1 MENIVIQKKT
11 YNKFYIIIIFL
22 ICICIFYFLFTT
34 PKTSVTK
41 NPDKVIGA
49 TNIPRDINNNTSS
62 VNFLPAYSTIA
73 NLMPSNSTIAN
84 LMPSNSTIANLF
96 NVKPPNSAPSS
107 KYNSFLSNLLP
118 QSNTPNLKPLQ
129 SNIANLL
136 PSQTNTSNLI
146 PSQYKE
152 ANLIPAQSTIA
163 NYVPSQSTIA
173 NYIPVNLIPSQSTIA
188 NYLLSTEYF
197 DNTYVN
203 TNGPKENYYYA
214 IFYIVITN
222 LIEITPQTNYD
233 FKITINIPESK
244 KLIELFI
251 YIYDKLVQSGLKDY
265 IISLLQ
271 NSNYFKISSPDFQLV
286 STQINNIINI
296 ILDKNTFNS
305 LSVIIDFYSNFLSNT
320 LQDINPILNDIFTQM
335 LLDPFIIQAYQQLLL
350 NPLIQKS
357 MSKTKSQNTIIQN
370 LIIIISNYIEI
381 QYLSTNK
388 IIINVNSSSLIIM
401 AGQNESM
408 FNDALSNI
416 YKIVINSQLLPYMTT
431 FINNLM
437 QTNKKVRR
445 SKEYV
450 HLCMQL
456 LKFINILYDQNTI
469 YSFINLIN
477 KFFSLLLF
485 AFQTPLFSQVVKKI
499 IEDPIVQS
507 KIEEIIRNPD
517 PLVVKILNTYFS
529 LMYS

>member
-1 MENIVIQKKT
+1 MENIVIHKKN
-11 YNKFYIIIIFL
+11 YNNFYIIIIFL
-22 ICICIFYFLFTT
+22 ICIYIFYFLFTT

-41 NPDKVIGA
+41 TP
-49 TNIPRDINNNTSS
+49 TNIPRGINNNTPS
-62 VNFLPAYSTIA
+62 VNFLPAY
-73 NLMPSNSTIAN
+73 STIAN

-129 SNIANLL
+129 STIANLL

-146 PSQYKE
+146 PSQTNTS
-152 ANLIPAQSTIA
+152 NLIPAQSTIA
-163 NYVPSQSTIA
+163 NYIPSQSTIA

-188 NYLLSTEYF
+188 KYLLSTEYF
-197 DNTYVN
+197 DNTHITIRY
-203 TNGPKENYYYA
+203 KRNYYYD
-214 IFYIVITN
+214 IFFIVITN
-222 LIEITPQTNYD
+222 LIEITPQTNSD

-244 KLIELFI
+244 KLIELFT

-416 YKIVINSQLLPYMTT
+416 YKIVINSQLLHYMTT

-437 QTNKKVRR
+437 QTNTKVRR

-456 LKFINILYDQNTI
+456 LKIINILYDQNTI

-529 LMYS
+529 AIYSWNYTENNE